1 MKNKSILS
9 TLVLIVIISY
19 VYPTV
24 ATKQTV
30 FAQQTTKPTTN
41 FLPYVNSTYGIKLQY
56 PSSWDKEENG
66 TRQDTQTDVVT
77 FSPPTVNSNAS
88 LDISIDNISDEKG
101 IPLAQYASDS
111 ISDLKQSLKNFK
123 LDGSTT
129 NNILAGLPAYKSIYT
144 YVDENTI
151 FKDMEI
157 GAIKGDKVYIL
168 TYEAGI
174 NEYDKYLPIIQ
185 ESINSFQLTKWNAA
199 AETGIWN
206 EEHEYGD

>member
-1 MKNKSILS
+1 MKNKSILF

-41 FLPYVNSTYGIKLQY
+41 FLPYVNSIYGIKLQY
-56 PSSWDKEENG
+56 LSSWDKEENG
-66 TRQDTQTDVVT
+66 TRQDTETDLVT
-77 FSPPTVNSNAS
+77 FSPPAINSNAS
-88 LDISIDNISDEKG
+88 LDISIDDISDEKG
-101 IPLAQYASDS
+101 IALAQYASS
-111 ISDLKQSLKNFK
+111 GVSDLKQSLKNFN
-123 LDGSTT
+123 LVGLTT
-129 NNILAGLPAYKSIYT
+129 NNVLAGLPAYKSIYT
-144 YVDENTI
+144 YVDQNTI

-168 TYEAGI
+168 TYEAGT

-185 ESINSFQLTKWNAA
+185 EIINSFQITK
-199 AETGIWN
+199 
-206 EEHEYGD
+206 

>member
-1 MKNKSILS
+1 M
-9 TLVLIVIISY
+9 IISY

-56 PSSWDKEENG
+56 PSSWDKQENG
-66 TRQDTQTDVVT
+66 TKQGTETDVVT
-77 FSPPTVNSNAS
+77 FSPPAINSNAS
-88 LDISIDNISDEKG
+88 LDISIDNISDARG
-101 IPLAQYASDS
+101 IALAKYASS
-111 ISDLKQSLKNFK
+111 GVSDLKQSLKSFK
-123 LDGSTT
+123 LVGLTT
-129 NNILAGLPAYKSIYT
+129 NNVLAGLPAYKSIST
-144 YVDENTI
+144 YVDQKTI

-174 NEYDKYLPIIQ
+174 NEYDKYLPITQ
-185 ESINSFQLTKWNAA
+185 ELINSFQVTK
-199 AETGIWN
+199 
-206 EEHEYGD
+206 

>member
-1 MKNKSILS
+1 MKSKSILS

-30 FAQQTTKPTTN
+30 FAQQTTKSTTN

-66 TRQDTQTDVVT
+66 TKQDTETDVVT
-77 FSPPTVNSNAS
+77 FSPPAINSNAS
-88 LDISIDNISDEKG
+88 LDVTIDSISDEKG
-101 IPLAQYASDS
+101 IALAQYASS
-111 ISDLKQSLKNFK
+111 GVSDLKQSLKSFK
-123 LDGSTT
+123 LVGLAT
-129 NNILAGLPAYKSIYT
+129 NSVLAGLPAYKSIYT
-144 YVDENTI
+144 YVDGKTI

-174 NEYDKYLPIIQ
+174 NEYDKYLPVIQ
-185 ESINSFQLTKWNAA
+185 ELINSFQVTK
-199 AETGIWN
+199 
-206 EEHEYGD
+206 